1 MQLEHLCDLE
11 LAYTSLIAIS
21 PFGGEDGVAY
31 GEGEGE
37 FRGERL
43 TGRARWSN
51 HPKRRSDGVYLPD
64 AHGAIETNDGASV
77 LFHLRGRTRMESDVG
92 LQNLVATFESED
104 DRYAWLKWRGLPG
117 GRHHRREAGRD
128 DRTHLRVR
136 ERARRGLK
144 P

>member
-1 MQLEHLCDLE
+1 MRLEHLCDLE
-11 LAYTSLIAIS
+11 LAYTSLIALS

-31 GEGEGE
+31 GEGEGD

-64 AHGAIETNDGASV
+64 AHGAIETHDGASV

-92 LQNLVATFESED
+92 LQNLVVTFESED
-104 DRYAWLKWRGLPG
+104 ARYAWLNGEVCVAEGVIDATQGAMTGRVYVCVNELSG
-117 GRHHRREAGRD
+117 G
-128 DRTHLRVR
+128 
-136 ERARRGLK
+136 
-144 P
+144 

>member
-1 MQLEHLCDLE
+1 MHLEHLCDLE
-11 LAYTSLIAIS
+11 LAYTSLIALS

-64 AHGAIETNDGASV
+64 AHGAIETDDGAQL
-77 LFHLRGRTRMESDVG
+77 LFHLRGRTRLESDVG
-92 LQNLVATFESED
+92 LQNLVVTFESED
-104 DRYAWLKWRGLPG
+104 ARYAWLNAEVCVAEGVIDAKQGAMT
-117 GRHHRREAGRD
+117 GRVYVCVNE
-128 DRTHLRVR
+128 L
-136 ERARRGLK
+136 
-144 P
+144 